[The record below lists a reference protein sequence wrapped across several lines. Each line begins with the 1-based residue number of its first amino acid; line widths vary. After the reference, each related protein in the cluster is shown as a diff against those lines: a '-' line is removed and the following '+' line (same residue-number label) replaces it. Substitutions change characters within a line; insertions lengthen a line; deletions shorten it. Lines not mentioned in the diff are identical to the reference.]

1 MCCHQATHFRH
12 SALPSAKWVLAFA
25 MTSGF
30 QILHKSTPE
39 TTTAN
44 CWYVCTLEIYYF
56 GDCLLLKLS
65 RFILA
70 LSTWPQGP
78 PTGSCLHEAEPLTI
92 KFTLPASVLRG
103 SRFHQKT
110 CAQRELVISWKWVI
124 TLSVGSKFV
133 SFIRNEGSDYVA
145 YGNSL
150 AVNPFAEVIAR
161 ADAAEN
167 IIYADID
174 LDQLEE
180 RRSQIPVQKQRRT
193 ELYEVRKILQ

>member
-1 MCCHQATHFRH
+1 MVD
-12 SALPSAKWVLAFA
+12 K
-25 MTSGF
+25 
-30 QILHKSTPE
+30 
-39 TTTAN
+39 
-44 CWYVCTLEIYYF
+44 
-56 GDCLLLKLS
+56 
-65 RFILA
+65 
-70 LSTWPQGP
+70 
-78 PTGSCLHEAEPLTI
+78 
-92 KFTLPASVLRG
+92 
-103 SRFHQKT
+103 
-110 CAQRELVISWKWVI
+110 
-124 TLSVGSKFV
+124 KFV

-145 YGNSL
+145 YGNSI